1 MLLDEIFNQVKRVKK
16 VWVRKDGQLTKVE
29 RDTSVPKEAPKLT
42 HPMFP
47 IKKPRYD

>member
-1 MLLDEIFNQVKRVKK
+1 MLLDEVFDKVKRIKK
-16 VWVRKDGQLTKVE
+16 AWVRKDGKLIKVDREVSLTRDLPQL
-29 RDTSVPKEAPKLT
+29 S